1 MWTSAVKPFPKD
13 WGHSL
18 TSSISNLLN
27 LMLWCLAICTPFSPH
42 SWPVMNFLRRWKT
55 IATSLHSV
63 EELNSTILKI
73 GVKAGCRRVVCQ
85 LVIKKSN
92 FWNMNYLNRIIK
104 VSEFQ
109 NQNHFFETS
118 EICTMSYTCSLCC
131 LCLPSFWV
139 VWFVTL
145 YSISWHFIS
154 LWAYKNKPQ
163 ALWLFHLLSLAT
175 HWT

>member
-1 MWTSAVKPFPKD
+1 
-13 WGHSL
+13 
-18 TSSISNLLN
+18 
-27 LMLWCLAICTPFSPH
+27 
-42 SWPVMNFLRRWKT
+42 
-55 IATSLHSV
+55 
-63 EELNSTILKI
+63 
-73 GVKAGCRRVVCQ
+73 
-85 LVIKKSN
+85 
-92 FWNMNYLNRIIK
+92 MNYLNRIIK

-145 YSISWHFIS
+145 YPISWHFIS

-175 HWT
+175 HWTYSSGINSSLRKGPDVCSETTEHMVKVALGKYPLPVCPESGVTVGCPVRHAWNSLHSWIGVK

>member
-1 MWTSAVKPFPKD
+1 
-13 WGHSL
+13 
-18 TSSISNLLN
+18 
-27 LMLWCLAICTPFSPH
+27 
-42 SWPVMNFLRRWKT
+42 
-55 IATSLHSV
+55 
-63 EELNSTILKI
+63 
-73 GVKAGCRRVVCQ
+73 
-85 LVIKKSN
+85 
-92 FWNMNYLNRIIK
+92 MNYLNSIIK

-145 YSISWHFIS
+145 YPISWHFIS
-154 LWAYKNKPQ
+154 LWAYKNKPR

-175 HWT
+175 HWTYSRGINSSLRRAPDVRSETAERAVEVALGKVLSQCPESGVTVRHALNSLHSCTKWSNVSLGRDGLKELFYEDENFLIFFYSFILVRG